1 MDLKAL
7 AKEREARRGI
17 PKAPP
22 PSAAPTETSARRAM
36 GTLGGPR
43 TAAARTAPSR
53 NSAAGGRPKMHRS
66 VRLARSLALAGLGAD
81 LLCWALLSVA
91 AFRVAFVAAACVY
104 LARAGGAFLHG
115 ALPAC
120 LVAGP
125 APTAREISDGAS
137 WGLFA
142 GEPARLSAEC
152 DLALESLAWCV
163 TYGEKNCLTADVARD
178 PSLSNMASLVYGKL
192 KQGVLRCD

>member
-7 AKEREARRGI
+7 AKEREARRGV

-22 PSAAPTETSARRAM
+22 PSAAPTVRRRAM

-43 TAAARTAPSR
+43 AAPSR
-53 NSAAGGRPKMHRS
+53 NGSGGRPEMHRS
-66 VRLARSLALAGLGAD
+66 VRLARSLALAGLGVD
-81 LLCWALLSVA
+81 LLCWAVLRTLL
-91 AFRVAFVAAACVY
+91 FRVAFVAAACVY

-120 LVAGP
+120 LVSGP
-125 APTAREISDGAS
+125 APTARDLAAGAA

-142 GEPARLSAEC
+142 GDPLLAAEYA
-152 DLALESLAWCV
+152 LALESLAWCV
-163 TYGEKNCLTADVARD
+163 TYGETNCLTADVARD
-178 PSLSNMASLVYGKL
+178 PSLANMASLVWGKL
-192 KQGVLRCD
+192 KQGVLRCGPTV